1 MSRQNEI
8 WGSKETIS
16 FLSQSNE
23 ALRLENLRL
32 MSENERLINSI
43 EVIDAQTVSNG
54 IDQYYSFMNN
64 FNYTLKNK

>member
-32 MSENERLINSI
+32 MDENERLINNI
-43 EVIDAQTVSNG
+43 DVIDAELVSNG
-54 IDQYYSFMNN
+54 VIKYYEFINN